1 MHIINIQSELAVKR
15 ENLIILTVYLSNWIR
30 ESENHNWLWRW
41 LQRQIICRSYWLRQF
56 SIYFYLYPPIYSIL
70 VAYQLPREAAGPDK
84 PLQQFRDRWS
94 FMHSV
99 HWSMQILWNQLMKAP
114 DHTRGFHC
122 PKKSLWF
129 YTNIHNCTGAKWP
142 APFIRQPWSRKTGS
156 IIASRGPAR
165 EWSTNNHLGRID
177 RFTWRRA
184 IPIIQHQTNQIIQN
198 NPRLIAGWT
207 LFPFNC
213 AGFAHLCAK

>member
-1 MHIINIQSELAVKR
+1 MRTTTDYDVGFKG
-15 ENLIILTVYLSNWIR
+15 
-30 ESENHNWLWRW
+30 
-41 LQRQIICRSYWLRQF
+41 RSF
-56 SIYFYLYPPIYSIL
+56 
-70 VAYQLPREAAGPDK
+70 V
-84 PLQQFRDRWS
+84 
-94 FMHSV
+94 
-99 HWSMQILWNQLMKAP
+99 
-114 DHTRGFHC
+114 DHTDWGNFLSTFIYIFPSIVSWLPISYYVKLLGQTSHYSNLEIVDLLCTARTDQCRFFEINSWTRQTTHADSTAL
-122 PKKSLWF
+122 KKSLWF

-213 AGFAHLCAK
+213 AGFAHLCAQQVEDYIGKVYALFVRQYFSFQVQFA